1 MQTHP
6 DILGVGVHPSFLRR
20 GLAVGACV
28 LVATVAAA
36 APPACRPAAP
46 TRLVERF
53 VPADCER
60 CWSEAAPFT
69 RAAGALVLDWITPA
83 GDDAPM
89 AAGALPD
96 AAARAGN
103 MPAGRTAVH
112 ETRLHP
118 SDHAKLRIVDGPA
131 WNGYIGLRLLVTRR
145 GGLPS
150 GAVAYAALVEH
161 VPAGSDGSGV
171 ERQLVRALVGPMG
184 LDELRSEPTIEHL
197 RAVAMPAGSRA
208 DRLASVAWIQAPD
221 GRALTAAVSP
231 PAECR

>member
-1 MQTHP
+1 MSASV
-6 DILGVGVHPSFLRR
+6 LV
-20 GLAVGACV
+20 AV
-28 LVATVAAA
+28 VATVATAA
-36 APPACRPAAP
+36 AAEPPACRPAAP

-89 AAGALPD
+89 AGAALAD
-96 AAARAGN
+96 AAARAGR

-118 SDHAKLRIVDGPA
+118 GSNAKLRIVDGPA
-131 WNGYIGLRLLVTRR
+131 WNGYIGMRLLVTRN

-150 GAVAYAALVEH
+150 GAVAYAALVEQ
-161 VPAGSDGSGV
+161 VPAGSEGSGV
-171 ERQLVRALVGPMG
+171 ERRLVRALVGPMG
-184 LDELRSEPTIEHL
+184 LDELRSESTIEHL
-197 RAVAMPAGSRA
+197 RAVAVPAGSRA
-208 DRLASVAWIQAPD
+208 DRLASVAWIQTAD

-231 PAECR
+231 PEQCR